1 MTTIAPA
8 LEALA
13 RGEVI
18 GLPTD
23 TVYGIG
29 AAINSRQG
37 VEALFE
43 LKGRGEEKPIP
54 VLVASLSDA
63 RGVGMVDA
71 EAAVHWPGAL
81 TVVVRRMPSVPSWV
95 GDPDAGTVAI
105 RIPDHPVALDL
116 LERSGPL
123 AVTSAN
129 RSGEPPALDDAA
141 ARASLGDAVAVY
153 VPGNSP
159 GGSASTVVDLTGPTP
174 VVLRPGPVVW
184 ET

>member
-1 MTTIAPA
+1 MSFIAPA

-18 GLPTD
+18 GFPTD

-43 LKGRGEEKPIP
+43 IKGRSEEKPVP

-129 RSGEPPALDDAA
+129 RSGEPPALDDAG